1 MATAHYRLT
10 NDEFLHINS
19 TLTNAQLRVYMYWKT
34 LDPFGDRKVEICTK
48 AIAET
53 LGMAQRTVQ
62 MALNKLAAMNM
73 IIWQKAKSF
82 VTRSVDH
89 LGDHR
94 IAEAIYRSPERS
106 QDRERQLE
114 LNLGADSGSP
124 QSSSI
129 LFNLFQSI
137 DQENSNFENSENLGN
152 SEFAF
157 KDNSENLEMSIE
169 DIRALID
176 RSLFDEPEKNEPVEN
191 FDELDNAT
199 LIDEDT
205 TEDPIF
211 EDELRDQLDPDDEN
225 SQSDLD
231 PKVEPDFVPE
241 KPKTGVEV
249 ESFRRRV
256 ENFVLQTLNKSFPT
270 EERRAAYFRKFDA
283 KSWKKWEGDYREATK
298 PQVAYKPFVPEK
310 VEVAPPDSPV
320 AQSAIAF
327 IKAKLG
333 IKS

>member
-34 LDPFGDRKVEICTK
+34 LDPFGDRRVEICTK

-82 VTRSVDH
+82 VTRSTDR
-89 LGDHR
+89 LGDLQ
-94 IAEAIYRSPERS
+94 IAEVITGSPERS

-114 LNLGADSGSP
+114 LNLGADSESP

-129 LFNLFQSI
+129 LFNLFQSF
-137 DQENSNFENSENLGN
+137 DQEKNSKFEKSEKSEISGNANFENP
-152 SEFAF
+152 
-157 KDNSENLEMSIE
+157 ENLEMSLN

-176 RSLFDEPEKNEPVEN
+176 RSLSDDPEKNELVGNSE
-191 FDELDNAT
+191 ELDNAT
-199 LIDEDT
+199 VTDYDT
-205 TEDPIF
+205 TEDLDD
-211 EDELRDQLDPDDEN
+211 EDGEQVDPDDEN
-225 SQSDLD
+225 TYL
-231 PKVEPDFVPE
+231 EPESKIESKIAPE
-241 KPKTGVEV
+241 KPKEATEG
-249 ESFRRRV
+249 ESFRSRV
-256 ENFVLQTLNKSFPT
+256 ENFVLQTLHKEFPS
-270 EERRAAYFRKFDA
+270 EDRRAAYFRKFDA
-283 KSWKKWEGDYREATK
+283 KSWKKWEADYREATK

-310 VEVAPPDSPV
+310 VEVAQPDSPI